1 MGTAAP
7 RSVPMFS
14 PMNSVLVRGVTVV
27 FLAMLLADPCIA
39 DDPKLHAN
47 ETWLKLV
54 NYEPGGNGPGGFL
67 SAAQIGDFFL
77 ADDGQSDPESE
88 LRATLAALRAPLD
101 GEPNEH
107 AQCRYPARYI
117 WLKKQSALDGVD
129 DISCP
134 DFDAWI
140 YGKETASLSIVFVT
154 GYLGNPASYYGHTLL
169 KFNSPKGEQTS
180 DLLDVTVNYGAI
192 IPPGTGPINYIYNG
206 ATGGFSA
213 GFSHIEYYFHDYNYG
228 ELELRDLW
236 EYELN
241 LTAEEVRFIVAH
253 AWEVLGHEYVYYFFR
268 KNCAYRMAELV
279 EIVDGI
285 DIIPPRRAW
294 TIPQSVIS
302 RGAESDHHGKP
313 LLGNVKRYPSRQ
325 SMFYEKFRGLNR
337 AERDLLRN
345 VARSA
350 DGQNDET
357 IMNSL
362 PVSARQ
368 RVADALIDYY
378 QYLMPKD
385 EPQDSELSKK
395 YRSLLGYRF
404 GLPPAAETPRST
416 PALGPA
422 DDRAPGYLSLGYV
435 HNDAL
440 GSGATIRI
448 RPVYYDA
455 LDSSVSHV
463 PNSELSMGE
472 VVLEAL
478 DGRFLL
484 RQASLFRVESVN
496 GSVSGLPGDNGRSWT
511 LGIGL
516 IEQSPSCDNC
526 LVARFEGDIGRSIPI
541 GSHSAAGVYIG
552 GAVQD
557 NRNDN
562 GNLFI
567 RGSVYWNGAIGQR
580 LRLRARYESRYH
592 VDGKLRFED
601 VMFVEARVKLSREW
615 DTRLRVQK
623 NVTTEVSLTLG
634 HYW

>member
-1 MGTAAP
+1 MGTAAL
-7 RSVPMFS
+7 RSVPMFCL
-14 PMNSVLVRGVTVV
+14 MNPVLFCRATALV
-27 FLAMLLADPCIA
+27 LALLLAGPSLA
-39 DDPKLHAN
+39 DNRELSAN

-54 NYEPGGNGPGGFL
+54 NYEPGGNAPSGFL

-77 ADDGQSDPESE
+77 ADDGQSNPDSE
-88 LRATLAALRAPLD
+88 LRATLAALRAPLVGD
-101 GEPNEH
+101 PNEH

-117 WLKKQSALDGVD
+117 WLKKQFALDGVEG
-129 DISCP
+129 ISCP
-134 DFDAWI
+134 EFDAWI
-140 YGKETASLSIVFVT
+140 YGQETASLSIVFVT

-169 KFNSPKGEQTS
+169 KFNSSKGEQTS

-192 IPPGTGPINYIYNG
+192 IPPGTGPLNYIYNG

-213 GFSHIEYYFHDYNYG
+213 GFSHVEYYFHDYNYG

-241 LTAEEVRFIVAH
+241 LTAEEVRFVVAH

-268 KNCAYRMAELV
+268 RNCAYRMAELV
-279 EIVDGI
+279 EIVDGV

-294 TIPQSVIS
+294 TIPQSVVT
-302 RGAESDHHGKP
+302 RGAESVHHGKP

-325 SMFYEKFRGLNR
+325 STFYEKFRSLNGV
-337 AERDLLRN
+337 ERDALRDI
-345 VARSA
+345 ARGS
-350 DGQNDET
+350 GEQNDAT
-357 IMNSL
+357 ILTSL
-362 PVSARQ
+362 PVTSRQ
-368 RVADALIDYY
+368 RVIDALIDYY

-385 EPQDSELSKK
+385 EPQDSELSRK
-395 YRSLLGYRF
+395 YRSMLTYRF
-404 GLPPAAETPRST
+404 GLPPAAHTPSST
-416 PALGPA
+416 LALGPA
-422 DDRAPGYLSLGYV
+422 DDRAPGYISLGFV
-435 HNDAL
+435 DNDSF
-440 GSGATIRI
+440 GSGVSIRI

-472 VVLEAL
+472 VVLESI
-478 DGRFLL
+478 DGKFLV

-516 IEQSPSCDNC
+516 IEQSPSCNNC
-526 LVARFEGDIGRSIPI
+526 LVARFEGDIGRSMPI
-541 GSHSAAGVYIG
+541 GGNSTAGVYIG

-562 GNLFI
+562 GNLFV
-567 RGSVYWNGAIGQR
+567 RGSAYWNGAIGQR

-592 VDGKLRFED
+592 LDGRLRFED
-601 VMFVEARVKLSREW
+601 VMSVEARVELSRGW

-623 NVTTEVSLTLG
+623 NITTEVSLSLG
-634 HYW
+634 YYW